1 MKKIALLSL
10 ILLMGMYTFAESPVI
25 KFEQT
30 TYDFGKIKETDGKAT
45 YIFKFKNTGDAPL
58 VISRVNASCGCTTP
72 EWTKEPIAVGKSGSV
87 TVTYNPQNR
96 PGPFQKSI
104 TVFSNIEGGTSS
116 LIIKGEVIPRPAVN

>member
-104 TVFSNIEGGTSS
+104 TVFSNIAGGTSS
-116 LIIKGEVIPRPAVN
+116 LTIKGEVIPRPAVN

>member
-1 MKKIALLSL
+1 MKKIAFLTL
-10 ILLMGMYTFAESPVI
+10 ILMLGVFTYAQTPSI

-30 TYDFGKIKETDGKAT
+30 TYNFGKIKETDGKAT
-45 YIFKFKNTGDAPL
+45 YVFKFKNEGNAPL

-72 EWTKEPIAVGKSGSV
+72 EWTKEPISAGKSGSV

-96 PGPFQKSI
+96 PGPFQKTI